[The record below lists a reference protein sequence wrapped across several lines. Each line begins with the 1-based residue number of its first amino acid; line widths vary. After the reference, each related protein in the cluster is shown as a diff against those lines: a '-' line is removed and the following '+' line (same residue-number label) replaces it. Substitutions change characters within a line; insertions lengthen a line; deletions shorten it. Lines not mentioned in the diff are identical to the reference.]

1 MGVKF
6 EEGSEPTFSEHSLLT
21 DNSTLTSSF
30 ALESTVKTHNDSHRG
45 GIMRRGVS
53 RVDSEDHDLGYP
65 PKFSSGP
72 PYSEGEEVLCEANGF
87 VL

>member
-1 MGVKF
+1 M
-6 EEGSEPTFSEHSLLT
+6 
-21 DNSTLTSSF
+21 
-30 ALESTVKTHNDSHRG
+30 KTHNNSHRE
-45 GIMRRGVS
+45 GITRRGVS

-65 PKFSSGP
+65 PKYNSGP